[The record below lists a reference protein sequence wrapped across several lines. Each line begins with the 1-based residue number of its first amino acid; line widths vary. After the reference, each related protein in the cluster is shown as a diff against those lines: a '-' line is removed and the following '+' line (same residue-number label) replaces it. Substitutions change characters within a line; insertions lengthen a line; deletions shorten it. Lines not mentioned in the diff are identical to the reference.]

1 MIKAV
6 IFDMDGVI
14 VDSEIEYI
22 KNVQKILK
30 GHKVEVALED
40 LYYIGGG
47 SGKYYNENIA
57 KFLGVTPE
65 VATAYHRQ
73 FNIDFPTD
81 FRKLLR
87 PEAITLL
94 DYLKAEGFPIALASS
109 GALERIQI
117 KLDQCELHG
126 YFDHIVSGT
135 QFPKTKPDPQI
146 FLHTAELLKVKPE
159 ECMVI
164 EDSEMGI
171 TGGYN
176 AGMCVVALYDPRFKF
191 NTSKATYVVNN
202 LAEIKQ
208 LLTEINKK

>member
-30 GHKVEVALED
+30 GHNVEVALED

-87 PEAITLL
+87 P
-94 DYLKAEGFPIALASS
+94 
-109 GALERIQI
+109 
-117 KLDQCELHG
+117 
-126 YFDHIVSGT
+126 
-135 QFPKTKPDPQI
+135 
-146 FLHTAELLKVKPE
+146 
-159 ECMVI
+159 
-164 EDSEMGI
+164 
-171 TGGYN
+171 
-176 AGMCVVALYDPRFKF
+176 
-191 NTSKATYVVNN
+191 
-202 LAEIKQ
+202 
-208 LLTEINKK
+208 